1 MNEDKREDEVYC
13 PSCGKAIKK
22 ESVICPHCKV
32 QFKDFAIAIPE
43 FKDKDDKI
51 LCPVCSSTQ
60 VATGTKGYDVWKGVI
75 LGLLLFFIFPF
86 GFLFGLIGS
95 NKIIVTCIS
104 CGYKWYAGR
113 KGM

>member
-1 MNEDKREDEVYC
+1 MNEAYC
-13 PSCGKAIKK
+13 PECGKTIKK
-22 ESVICPHCKV
+22 ESVICPYCKTQV
-32 QFKDFAIAIPE
+32 KEFEIAIPE
-43 FKDKDDKI
+43 VKYKDKRI

-60 VATGTKGYDVWKGVI
+60 IATGTKGYDVGKGV
-75 LGLLLFFIFPF
+75 LCGLLFFFIFPL

>member
-1 MNEDKREDEVYC
+1 MDEDIKEDEVYC

-22 ESVICPHCKV
+22 EAVIYPYCKV

-43 FKDKDDKI
+43 FKDKDVKMP
-51 LCPVCSSTQ
+51 CPVCSSTQ
-60 VATGTKGYDVWKGVI
+60 VATVTKGYDVGKGV
-75 LGLLLFFIFPF
+75 LCGLLFFFIFPL

-95 NKIIVTCIS
+95 NKTIVTCIS